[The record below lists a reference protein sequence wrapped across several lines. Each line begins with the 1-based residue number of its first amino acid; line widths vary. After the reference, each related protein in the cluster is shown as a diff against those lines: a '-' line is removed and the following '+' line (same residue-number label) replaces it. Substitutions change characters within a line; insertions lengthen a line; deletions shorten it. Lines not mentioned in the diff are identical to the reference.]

1 MYYKAKRV
9 MINIVL
15 RTLFRL
21 KIQAP
26 LNCFEHPQTKKLGYA
41 TAPTKTR
48 IVLIPAFWYSGRT
61 LNKIVIYSFIG
72 GDMTYVDVVAVCFGL
87 KYICIKSY
95 NMGLMVAYFSTM
107 VHVKFIRENRN
118 KRLYAGETVCFK
130 TIYIR
135 YNL

>member
-1 MYYKAKRV
+1 
-9 MINIVL
+9 
-15 RTLFRL
+15 
-21 KIQAP
+21 
-26 LNCFEHPQTKKLGYA
+26 
-41 TAPTKTR
+41 
-48 IVLIPAFWYSGRT
+48 
-61 LNKIVIYSFIG
+61 
-72 GDMTYVDVVAVCFGL
+72 MTYVDVVAVCFGL

-95 NMGLMVAYFSTM
+95 DMGIMAAYFSTM